1 MLNSSEEVFMY
12 FIHEPMINERI
23 YAVLT
28 GGYFFRD
35 WMQILGAVV
44 SVNAIISSLHR
55 NNKLRFLLVPILLLR
70 VTKYSNFF
78 KI

>member
-1 MLNSSEEVFMY
+1 MNA
-12 FIHEPMINERI
+12 

-55 NNKLRFLLVPILLLR
+55 NNKLRFLLVPILL
-70 VTKYSNFF
+70 
-78 KI
+78 